1 MVYLEQIV
9 FYKNVTPGMF
19 HNFLVINYNCYL
31 IKAYVRNNRIE
42 KSCNFSFIFSYYVG
56 NSCEEIRDKI
66 KLISL
71 INKL

>member
-1 MVYLEQIV
+1 MS
-9 FYKNVTPGMF
+9 PGMF

-31 IKAYVRNNRIE
+31 MKAYVRNNRND
-42 KSCNFSFIFSYYVG
+42 KSCNFSFIFSYYAA
-56 NSCEEIRDKI
+56 NSEEIRDKV